1 MTLRICSTE
10 LIGRAAETAALGA
23 ALADVRCGRGRLV
36 LIEGDAG
43 IGKTRLLEEFTAQ
56 ANGLRVL
63 AGGGIPLASGTPYA
77 PVLGILQSLAE
88 SYPSA
93 ADRLNLRDAPGLAD
107 PFGQTRLLAATAD
120 AVRAVAAETPLM
132 LVIEDLHWADAS
144 TRGLVSFLARVIRT
158 SPVLLVVT
166 VRAEELDPVQP
177 AGMLIGELAR
187 MPHAERLVLVPLD
200 RAEVAALVE
209 AITGVAPPAK
219 VTGRLMERAAGNPF
233 FTEELLA
240 AGPDAPMVPATIS
253 DVLAVRL
260 TQLPPAGQR
269 VLGAASVLGRVV
281 SHQLLAA
288 VADASDLADGL
299 PAAVSRRL
307 LELGKDAYRFRHP
320 LVQETVYGRLLPPE
334 RQVLHGRAATAL
346 AATAPPAGPAA
357 RAGQAVQVAFHWQ
370 RAGQADKALAAAIRA
385 GDLAQAAHAPAEALA
400 QYSAAIGGWQN
411 LPDPQ
416 SIAGV
421 EEISLLERAAE
432 AASAAGDNARAQ
444 ELAQRVLASTDSE
457 AQPVKA
463 GLRLERLGRFSWL
476 AGDLA
481 TSRQAYQDA
490 LRAIPDQ
497 PSAARARVLAATAQS
512 LMLQSQHLS
521 SRDYAEKAVAA
532 ARAVGARAE
541 EAHARN
547 TLGTVLGNLGCHTDG
562 IEMLRS
568 GLQIARQIG
577 DGTEAA
583 RCHLNLT
590 EVLIKAR
597 RVEEALRSG
606 EEGLAEATALGLGR
620 VHGAAILG
628 SILEAL
634 YLLGRWDEIQ
644 HRASAAL
651 DAEPEPWSMIPLRL
665 TRCRVALARGDL
677 TAAAADLAAMS
688 AVPGATSD
696 TDYGTDLATLDA
708 ALAAASGDLP
718 RASIRAENALQITA
732 SADDLTRHLGV
743 VAVAVRI
750 EADSFDSAR
759 LGGQRADLATFRAR
773 AEHILATAHDATARI
788 AHAGGCHSPVIALL
802 GALAQAELSRM
813 PGPADPELWH
823 HVAASELADPH
834 LVGYARLQQAASL
847 LARRQRRDATIA
859 LREAEA
865 AARQLDATP
874 MHTQIS
880 TLARRARIDL
890 AAPAFAPP
898 PEPDPVGLTPRE
910 REVIAL
916 LSDGLSNAEIA
927 RTLYI
932 SEKTASVH
940 VSNILRKLGVT
951 SRIQAAAAH
960 NRPAQKNKP
969 P

>member
-1 MTLRICSTE
+1 
-10 LIGRAAETAALGA
+10 
-23 ALADVRCGRGRLV
+23 
-36 LIEGDAG
+36 
-43 IGKTRLLEEFTAQ
+43 
-56 ANGLRVL
+56 
-63 AGGGIPLASGTPYA
+63 
-77 PVLGILQSLAE
+77 
-88 SYPSA
+88 
-93 ADRLNLRDAPGLAD
+93 
-107 PFGQTRLLAATAD
+107 
-120 AVRAVAAETPLM
+120 
-132 LVIEDLHWADAS
+132 
-144 TRGLVSFLARVIRT
+144 
-158 SPVLLVVT
+158 
-166 VRAEELDPVQP
+166 
-177 AGMLIGELAR
+177 
-187 MPHAERLVLVPLD
+187 
-200 RAEVAALVE
+200 
-209 AITGVAPPAK
+209 
-219 VTGRLMERAAGNPF
+219 
-233 FTEELLA
+233 
-240 AGPDAPMVPATIS
+240 
-253 DVLAVRL
+253 
-260 TQLPPAGQR
+260 
-269 VLGAASVLGRVV
+269 
-281 SHQLLAA
+281 
-288 VADASDLADGL
+288 
-299 PAAVSRRL
+299 
-307 LELGKDAYRFRHP
+307 
-320 LVQETVYGRLLPPE
+320 
-334 RQVLHGRAATAL
+334 
-346 AATAPPAGPAA
+346 
-357 RAGQAVQVAFHWQ
+357 
-370 RAGQADKALAAAIRA
+370 
-385 GDLAQAAHAPAEALA
+385 
-400 QYSAAIGGWQN
+400 
-411 LPDPQ
+411 
-416 SIAGV
+416 
-421 EEISLLERAAE
+421 
-432 AASAAGDNARAQ
+432 
-444 ELAQRVLASTDSE
+444 
-457 AQPVKA
+457 
-463 GLRLERLGRFSWL
+463 
-476 AGDLA
+476 
-481 TSRQAYQDA
+481 
-490 LRAIPDQ
+490 IPDQ

-521 SRDYAEKAVAA
+521 TRDYAEKAVAA
-532 ARAVGARAE
+532 ARAVGALAE
-541 EAHARN
+541 EAHSRN

-597 RVEEALRSG
+597 RVEAALRSG
-606 EEGLAEATALGLGR
+606 EDGLAEATALGLGR
-620 VHGAAILG
+620 VHAAAILG

-665 TRCRVALARGDL
+665 TRCRVAVARGDI
-677 TAAAADLAAMS
+677 TPAAADLAAMS

-718 RASIRAENALQITA
+718 RASIRAENALQIAA

-773 AEHILATAHDATARI
+773 AEHILATAHVATARI